1 MLKILYREYGT
12 NCKVVGISDGFGVA
26 EDPNGLNWPELLRL
40 FKEGKPITHYGA
52 PLSSTGVL
60 MNRESD
66 EGLQRANTMF
76 LRVKADVF
84 VPAGGRP
91 NTMNI
96 SNWEQFLDSKGVPSS
111 SLIVE
116 GANIFNTPEARAQLF
131 KKGVA
136 IVKDS
141 SANKCGVITSSCE
154 VQASMV
160 LSKKEF
166 MDIKDELVADVVV
179 KLKNVAKQEAE
190 LMFRAYRNFPG
201 DLPHFSERISDSIN
215 RCTDAIA
222 DRLANVNPGDALFE
236 ELRPLIRGIALFLCQ
251 LEFACQIQHW
261 SCCCRADSIY

>member
-1 MLKILYREYGT
+1 VHLVKTYCFPQVAGNLLKILHREYGT

-26 EDPNGLNWPELLRL
+26 EDPNGLDWAEMLRL
-40 FKEGKPITHYGA
+40 FKEGLPIVHYKGK
-52 PLSSTGVL
+52 LSGQGVL
-60 MNRESD
+60 MTRDTE
-66 EGLQRANTMF
+66 EGLQRANSMF

-91 NTMNI
+91 NTMNG
-96 SNWEQFLDSKGVPSS
+96 SNWEQFLDEKTKQPSS

-116 GANIFNTPEARAQLF
+116 GANIFNTPEARTNLF
-131 KKGVA
+131 KAGVA

-160 LSKKEF
+160 LSKDEF
-166 MDIKDELVADVVV
+166 LSIKDELVGDVVV
-179 KLKNVAKQEAE
+179 KLKHVAKQEAE
-190 LMFRAYRNFPG
+190 LMFRAYKNFPG

-222 DRLANVNPGDALFE
+222 DSLANVNPGDPLFE
-236 ELRPLIRGIALFLCQ
+236 ELRPLIRG
-251 LEFACQIQHW
+251 
-261 SCCCRADSIY
+261 S